1 MQMNAYMASH
11 PEELTETNQEGVD
24 KVKAGTKYAFLM
36 ESTSIDYNIVRECNL
51 KKIGDALDE
60 KGYGIAM
67 PKSEFNWKIHK
78 EINKL

>member
-11 PEELTETNQEGVD
+11 PEELTETNQDGVD

-67 PKSEFNWKIHK
+67 PKSKLNWRENN
-78 EINKL
+78 EIYML